1 MKLHYFPRIYPDELL
16 YSVIAR
22 YQKHV
27 GDPPH
32 TLSNFDLL
40 GNGHVIPSLDM
51 QNGIRNLISS
61 ISSTTHMS
69 DDRVLDELTL
79 FNYLVAYVDTRLAS
93 RVRSAVLAG
102 KVRDWYVRLGY
113 AAFKVNRLTTL
124 RFCMS
129 CRERMLNDYGELY
142 WRRAHQLSSVL
153 VCKEHQ
159 QSLYLSKVDIQPI
172 SRHSFIAAD
181 TDNNPIDA
189 LPLISICDERSLR
202 ILVEIATMSESLL
215 DLPSQ
220 RKTLGGWTS
229 HYRRQ
234 LEDAGLVSVKGRIS
248 MKRLHDEISLFY
260 HGLANQI
267 AGFKNHTSHS
277 WVSKLARKQRSLTH
291 PMHHLFFQCYLNR
304 LKPNQYK
311 PFGLGPW
318 PCANPLSNHYGN
330 AVIRSF
336 ETHTNHGHQ
345 VAVFKCKCGYVYT
358 RWFQPHTG
366 QIGAVR
372 FKAFG
377 PTLEP
382 AIRSA
387 IQKEIS
393 LRALAR
399 ELQLDPKT
407 VVRLASNLGVAMS
420 WKTGKYLKKLPQE
433 LSAIERTVITDN
445 LSKKAFGKLDWNAI
459 DTDLKNKVKVAVR
472 NIKKKNPPIKVTIAE
487 IERTVKRIG
496 WISKR
501 LMKLPLTTAYLHRTL
516 ETHSAYR
523 ERRIYWAIDE
533 LLAAGKPLVKS
544 NVIRTSGLRSDA
556 NPLVAKALAPLL
568 KIRREVDE
576 SNLN

>member
-27 GDPPH
+27 GEPPQ
-32 TLSNFDLL
+32 TLSNLELL
-40 GNGHVIPSLDM
+40 GKGYAIPSLDM
-51 QNGIRNLISS
+51 QNGIRNLTSS
-61 ISSTTHMS
+61 ISSATHMS
-69 DDRVLDELTL
+69 DERVLDELTL
-79 FNYLVAYVDTRLAS
+79 FNYLVAYVDTRLAN

-102 KVRDWYVRLGY
+102 KVSDWYVRLGY

-124 RFCMS
+124 RFCML
-129 CRERMLNDYGELY
+129 CRERMLNDFGELY

-159 QSLYLSKVDIQPI
+159 QSLYLSQVDIKPI

-181 TDNNPIDA
+181 TDNNSIDA
-189 LPLISICDERSLR
+189 RPIISTCSEKSLS
-202 ILVEIATMSESLL
+202 ILVEIAKMSEYLL
-215 DLPSQ
+215 DTSTQ

-234 LEDAGLVSVKGRIS
+234 LEDAGLVSVNGRIS
-248 MKRLHDEISLFY
+248 MKRLHNDISLFY
-260 HGLANQI
+260 HGLDNQI
-267 AGFKNHTSHS
+267 PGFKTNPSLS

-291 PMHHLFFQCYLNR
+291 PLHHLLFQCYLNR
-304 LKPNQYK
+304 LQPDQYK

-318 PCANPLSNHYGN
+318 SCENPLANHYGN

-336 ETHTNHGHQ
+336 KTHTNHGHQ

-358 RWFQPHTG
+358 RWFIPHTG
-366 QIGAVR
+366 QIGPVR
-372 FKAFG
+372 FQAFG

-382 AIRSA
+382 AIRTA
-387 IQKEIS
+387 MQKEIS

-407 VVRLASNLGVAMS
+407 VVRLASNLGIAVS
-420 WKTGKYLKKLPQE
+420 WKTGTYLKKPPQD
-433 LSAIERTVITDN
+433 LSATKRAVIADN
-445 LSKKAFGKLDWNAI
+445 RSKKVSGELDWNTI
-459 DTDLKNKVKVAVR
+459 DINLRNNVKSSVR
-472 NIKKKNPPIKVTIAE
+472 TIRRERPPIKLTITE
-487 IERTVKRIG
+487 IERRVKRVG

-501 LMKLPLTTAYLHRTL
+501 LMKLPLTSAYLDRIL

-523 ERRIYWAIDE
+523 ERRIHWAIDE
-533 LLAAGKPLVKS
+533 LIATGKPLFKS

-556 NPLVAKALAPLL
+556 NPLVEKALVPWLE
-568 KIRREVDE
+568 IR
-576 SNLN
+576 SLS